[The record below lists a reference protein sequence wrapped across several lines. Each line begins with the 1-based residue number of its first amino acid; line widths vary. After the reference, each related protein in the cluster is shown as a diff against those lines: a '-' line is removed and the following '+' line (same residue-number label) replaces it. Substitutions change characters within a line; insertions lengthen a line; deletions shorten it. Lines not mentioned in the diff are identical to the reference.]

1 MVPHRRRQRDTRC
14 PQAGGRTSGLWS
26 LPLSARMFLL
36 LVEVIAAC
44 VTGVLLLH
52 ETVTAMVLWRFA
64 VLLGLCIGYAEIG
77 ARSQRITRYLGSGK
91 VFTNPMSVWSF
102 AAVLV
107 LPAGWASLFIVGQ
120 YGHSMLQRRRERS
133 GNTYRVVFT
142 AAVTMTAQLA
152 TATVLAASASG
163 GHALHG
169 GILAGLGVALGV
181 PVFVLINLTLLV
193 AGMWLAVRPPSL
205 RPLIP
210 GADTLTTEA
219 TTLLLGIVAAELL
232 LHSPVLLPITFV
244 FIATLQRSSTVKA
257 LHQSARTDAKTGLLT
272 SAAWSASVQSV
283 LARLARAGGGDIAVM
298 LIDLD
303 HFKRINDEHGHMVGD
318 RVLAAVGAC
327 LQRELRDRDAVGRF
341 GGEEFAAVLAGAGA
355 DEAATVAE
363 RVCAALREVRVD
375 EVAITASV
383 GVAHHH
389 AGRAAVTVEALLAN
403 ADAALYAAKRQGRNQ
418 VRVSALAASR

>member
-1 MVPHRRRQRDTRC
+1 
-14 PQAGGRTSGLWS
+14 
-26 LPLSARMFLL
+26 MFLL
-36 LVEVIAAC
+36 LVEVIAAS
-44 VTGVLLLH
+44 VTSVLLLH
-52 ETVTAMVLWRFA
+52 ETVTATVLGRFA
-64 VLLGLCIGYAEIG
+64 VLLGLCIAYAEIG

-120 YGHSMLQRRRERS
+120 YAHSMLQRRRERS

-193 AGMWLAVRPPSL
+193 AGMWLAARPPSL

-232 LHSPVLLPITFV
+232 LHSPVLLPITLVFV
-244 FIATLQRSSTVKA
+244 ATLQRSSTVKA
-257 LHQSARTDAKTGLLT
+257 LHQTARTDAKTGLLT
-272 SAAWSASVQSV
+272 SAAWTASAHNA
-283 LARLARAGGGDIAVM
+283 LARLNRAGSGYIAVM

-327 LQRELRDRDAVGRF
+327 LQRELRERDAVDRF
-341 GGEEFAAVLAGAGA
+341 GGEEFVAVLTGAAAG
-355 DEAATVAE
+355 EAATVAE
-363 RVCAALREVRVD
+363 RLCAAVRELKVEDVS
-375 EVAITASV
+375 VTASV
-383 GVAHHH
+383 GVAHQHV
-389 AGRAAVTVEALLAN
+389 GRTEVTIEGLLTR
-403 ADAALYAAKRQGRNQ
+403 ADAALYAAKRQGRDQ
-418 VRVSALAASR
+418 ARVGGGIDCT

>member
-1 MVPHRRRQRDTRC
+1 MVPHRRSERDTRC
-14 PQAGGRTSGLWS
+14 RETAVRSSGLRS
-26 LPLSARMFLL
+26 LPSSARAFLISID
-36 LVEVIAAC
+36 VIAAA

-52 ETVTAMVLWRFA
+52 ETVTATLLVRFV
-64 VLLGLCIGYAEIG
+64 VLLGLCVGYAEVG
-77 ARSQRITRYLGSGK
+77 ARSQRITRYLSSGK

-102 AAVLV
+102 AALLV
-107 LPAGWASLFIVGQ
+107 LPAGWASLFIAGQ
-120 YGHSMLQRRRERS
+120 YAHSMLQRRRERS
-133 GNTYRVVFT
+133 GNSYRVVFT

-152 TATVLAASASG
+152 TAAVLAAGGAS

-169 GILAGLGVALGV
+169 SVVGGLVTALGV
-181 PVFVLINLTLLV
+181 PVFVAVNLALLV
-193 AGMWLAVRPPSL
+193 AGMWLAARPPSL

-232 LHSPVLLPITFV
+232 MHSPVLLPITLV

-257 LHQSARTDAKTGLLT
+257 LHQTARTDAKTGLLT
-272 SAAWSASVQSV
+272 SAAWTASVQNV
-283 LARLARAGGGDIAVM
+283 LARLGRSGGGDIAVL

-303 HFKRINDEHGHMVGD
+303 HFKLINDEHGHLVGD

-327 LQRELRDRDAVGRF
+327 LQRELRERDAVCRF
-341 GGEEFAAVLAGAGA
+341 GGEEFAAVLAGPGA
-355 DEAATVAE
+355 DEAVTVAE

-375 EVAITASV
+375 EVSFTASV
-383 GVAHHH
+383 GLAHDR
-389 AGRAAVTVEALLAN
+389 AGRTGVTVEALLAG

-418 VRVSALAASR
+418 VRASGLVAH